1 MKLSAKSDPQWEQYL
16 AYLLLERSFS
26 DNTLEAYMTD
36 YRRLMDWLAEN
47 NIKPAEATT
56 AQLADFI
63 GQIHELGVSPAT
75 QNRILAG
82 IRSFYKYLMLEGII
96 AESPAANLRGPVRN
110 RKLPQVLSV
119 REIDAMV
126 EANDT
131 DTWLGLRNRAIIEVL
146 YGSGLRVSELC
157 NLQHANVNLA
167 DQYLIV
173 TGKGSKQRMVPL
185 SAVAVRAIE
194 AYLGC
199 EGPAPK
205 PGQAAFLF
213 LNSRGASLS
222 RVMVFYIVRD
232 LAEKA
237 GVTKTISPHTLRH
250 SFATH
255 MLEGGANL
263 RAIQEML
270 GHESLGTTEIYLH
283 TDTTRLHSQIAFHPR
298 NCRKIT

>member
-1 MKLSAKSDPQWEQYL
+1 MKLSRTSDPLWEQYL

-26 DNTLEAYMTD
+26 DNTLDAYMTD
-36 YRRLMDWLAEN
+36 YRRLMDWLEEN
-47 NIKPAEATT
+47 KIEPAEATT
-56 AQLADFI
+56 PQLADFI

-82 IRSFYKYLMLEGII
+82 VRSFYKYLMLEGKIE
-96 AESPAANLRGPVRN
+96 ESPAANLHGPVRS

-119 REIDAMV
+119 PEIDAMV
-126 EANDT
+126 AATEP

-157 NLQHANVNLA
+157 NLQHSNINLTE
-167 DQYLIV
+167 QYLLV

-185 SAVAVRAIE
+185 STVAISAIE
-194 AYLGC
+194 EYLRAD
-199 EGPAPK
+199 GPTPK
-205 PGQAAFLF
+205 PGQASFLF
-213 LNSRGASLS
+213 LNSRGAALS
-222 RVMVFYIVRD
+222 RVMVFYVVRD

-283 TDTTRLHSQIAFHPR
+283 TETSRLHAQIAFHPR
-298 NCRKIT
+298 NIK